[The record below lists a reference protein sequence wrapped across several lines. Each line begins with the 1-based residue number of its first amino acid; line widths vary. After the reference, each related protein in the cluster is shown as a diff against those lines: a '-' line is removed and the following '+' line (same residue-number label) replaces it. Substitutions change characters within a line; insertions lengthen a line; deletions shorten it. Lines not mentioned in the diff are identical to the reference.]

1 VQLIPARTLNA
12 VLAEPERQKRLLAVG
27 SELLKGTPE
36 DFSVHIRSEY
46 DKWGRLVRE
55 SGAKVD

>member
-1 VQLIPARTLNA
+1 M
-12 VLAEPERQKRLLAVG
+12 G
-27 SELLKGTPE
+27 SDLLKGTPE